1 MDLKKTA
8 KDLVQAFYY
17 ILLVVLV
24 LSSFMYLFVFILNWE
39 AWFFG
44 MKLDGLDAGILLFVY
59 FLVPGILAFLLFR
72 YPRRVSVIA
81 LLSILYFSFR
91 FIDSSATVRELSGGV
106 NSFNI
111 FNAVLMVILLFVLVV
126 HFIAARFYEP
136 EEDSDEGN
144 KDGKKPGLGPGPV
157 AAEPEISK
165 PEDEKQDDY
174 LVAKLFILGLVAF
187 AVVLLFGPLMV
198 SMFFMFFSG
207 LASSVSTPAPVITG
221 DSLISKVDA
230 NGTTEWQTVINGYSD
245 YPQEVCSSND
255 GGYIMAG
262 MFFLGEKNR
271 NLRVIKFDNNG
282 SVIWDI
288 NRSVSAYPEVDLQ
301 DVKRALQTGDEY
313 TIIMLNGIVIRLDE
327 DGNELWHRYYPHEK
341 HIVDSI
347 ALPNG
352 GYLLVGEVNEDG
364 ADGWKKF
371 DGWILCADSEGNTL
385 WEKKE
390 TEFPYCRE
398 AVMAPEGYI
407 LLDCI
412 VGCYDPDS
420 ACSDPEQSGDMIV
433 ALDLQGNY
441 LWKTRFIENIDGEAY
456 SIEPLDDGTIEV
468 NLRGQGERKYI
479 LDNEGNV
486 LIKKSLSSQTNSNDH
501 KVTLSMKYQA
511 GPIEGKGIQVI
522 AAEEDGSEKIFII
535 EYPENV
541 SGIKQVFSLNP
552 TPDGGYIV
560 AGVLKEVI

>member
-1 MDLKKTA
+1 MNLEGTA
-8 KDLVQAFYY
+8 KSLDQAFYY

-44 MKLDGLDAGILLFVY
+44 MKLDGPDAGILLFVY

-106 NSFNI
+106 NSFNT

-136 EEDSDEGN
+136 EGESDEGN
-144 KDGKKPGLGPGPV
+144 KDEKKPEPV
-157 AAEPEISK
+157 AAEPEIST
-165 PEDEKQDDY
+165 PENGKQDNY

-187 AVVLLFGPLMV
+187 AVVLLFGPLVV
-198 SMFFMFFSG
+198 SVFFSF
-207 LASSVSTPAPVITG
+207 LVSSVSTPAPIIVG
-221 DSLISKVDA
+221 DSVISKVDA
-230 NGTTEWQTVINGYSD
+230 NGTTEWQTVVNGYSD
-245 YPQEVCSSND
+245 YQQEVCSSND

-271 NLRVIKFDNNG
+271 NLRAMKFDNNG

-301 DVKRALQTGDEY
+301 DIKRALQTGDEY

-327 DGNELWHRYYPHEK
+327 DGNELWHRYYPHKK

-347 ALPNG
+347 ALPDG

-364 ADGWKKF
+364 ADGWKF

-390 TEFPYCRE
+390 KDFTNCRR
-398 AVMAPEGYI
+398 AVMSPEGYI
-407 LLDCI
+407 LLDCYA
-412 VGCYDPDS
+412 GCYDPDS

-441 LWKTRFIENIDGEAY
+441 LWKTRFIENIDGKVY
-456 SIEPLDDGTIEV
+456 SIEPLDNGTIEV
-468 NLRGQGERKYI
+468 RLRGEGEREYI
-479 LDNEGNV
+479 LDKEGNV
-486 LIKKSLSSQTNSNDH
+486 LIQKFLSSQADSYDH
-501 KVTLSMKYQA
+501 DFILYRKYEAEPVEGNGVRVNVTEA
-511 GPIEGKGIQVI
+511 
-522 AAEEDGSEKIFII
+522 DGSEKFFII
-535 EYPENV
+535 QYPENV
-541 SGIKQVFSLNP
+541 SGIRQVFSVNP

-560 AGVLKEVI
+560 AGS